1 MESVG
6 WNDKEAQV
14 EGLMEAPSSH
24 PPPRRLIKQG
34 LIGAR
39 GRQVGRQ
46 GG

>member
-14 EGLMEAPSSH
+14 GGLMEAPSSH
-24 PPPRRLIKQG
+24 PPRRLIKQG